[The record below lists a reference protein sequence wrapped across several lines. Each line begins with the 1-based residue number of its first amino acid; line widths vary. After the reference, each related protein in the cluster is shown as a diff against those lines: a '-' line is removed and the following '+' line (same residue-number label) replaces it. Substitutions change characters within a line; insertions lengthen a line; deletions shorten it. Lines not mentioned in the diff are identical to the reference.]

1 MTTATSS
8 LHGLV
13 RQVRGK
19 AFAHLHQNQFWHI
32 VEQDSL
38 DVAVPLKRGNLVDQC
53 ANSAKAAVK
62 DLRFALDKGKLDEEG
77 SYLMDIAMLH
87 FVMIKH
93 QLRDCDCCLLCRR
106 RGMKLKES
114 HICPKFLL
122 KYTKE
127 FYPSYGRFAAYTPKT
142 ATYAM
147 LCGRCEQ
154 ILSQNGED
162 QFQKDI
168 MPLLSTAND
177 QVQTVKYNSTLYSF
191 CLGIVFRF
199 FMHYPF
205 ITYYNASEIYSL
217 LVACRHHLLS
227 LPVKYPETDAPP
239 PVASPPVGT
248 AMPLAPVEVF
258 LIPSPLKLHIE
269 KSQLCILANTM
280 TCHYGAAYLNT
291 PLSTEPDTK
300 GNVCHALVVHLFS
313 CSIVVPFSPAQGG
326 DLDESCRINP
336 HGGEYQVLPDIEKWE
351 ILPSGLLEVFVSF
364 AHLSEDN
371 YQKIISGMKT
381 TKKDSKKADAF
392 ITNFIS
398 IKNMAALEQPIDA
411 NSLRLL
417 PPKEK
422 KLITMFLS
430 KPIVPANL
438 KMLPQGFDIKV
449 SPPQVIL
456 KEGYKLLYHKHNE
469 QENVTCFFAANCEDL
484 TYGKLV
490 VIMKCEESSKKVEGV
505 DIHIREDESSCSF
518 CVTGFLQEAATE
530 TLQEAQNLRLKI
542 VSERIRKA
550 LNALV
555 QKCGSLKVFLHC
567 ARLQMR
573 YACYSLGLLLYSPSM
588 LSVFIG

>member
-217 LVACRHHLLS
+217 LVACRHHLLL

-280 TCHYGAAYLNT
+280 TCHYGAAYLNA

-351 ILPSGLLEVFVSF
+351 TLPSGLLEVFVSF

-392 ITNFIS
+392 ITTFIS
-398 IKNMAALEQPIDA
+398 I
-411 NSLRLL
+411 
-417 PPKEK
+417 
-422 KLITMFLS
+422 
-430 KPIVPANL
+430 
-438 KMLPQGFDIKV
+438 
-449 SPPQVIL
+449 
-456 KEGYKLLYHKHNE
+456 
-469 QENVTCFFAANCEDL
+469 
-484 TYGKLV
+484 
-490 VIMKCEESSKKVEGV
+490 
-505 DIHIREDESSCSF
+505 
-518 CVTGFLQEAATE
+518 
-530 TLQEAQNLRLKI
+530 
-542 VSERIRKA
+542 
-550 LNALV
+550 
-555 QKCGSLKVFLHC
+555 
-567 ARLQMR
+567 
-573 YACYSLGLLLYSPSM
+573 
-588 LSVFIG
+588 

>member
-217 LVACRHHLLS
+217 LVACRHHLLL

-280 TCHYGAAYLNT
+280 TCHYGAAYLNA

-351 ILPSGLLEVFVSF
+351 TLPSGLLEVFVSF

-392 ITNFIS
+392 ITTFIS

-438 KMLPQGFDIKV
+438 KMLPQGFDIKI

-456 KEGYKLLYHKHNE
+456 EEGYKLLYHKHNE

-567 ARLQMR
+567 ARWQMR

>member
-1 MTTATSS
+1 MTTAASS
-8 LHGLV
+8 LHGVV
-13 RQVRGK
+13 RQLRGK
-19 AFAHLHQNQFWHI
+19 CFGHLHQRQIWHI

-38 DVAVPLKRGNLVDQC
+38 DIAVPLKRGNLVDKC

-62 DLRFALDKGKLDEEG
+62 DLRFALEKGQLDEEG

-106 RGMKLKES
+106 RGVKLKES

-154 ILSQNGED
+154 VLSQNGED

-168 MPLLSTAND
+168 IPLLSSTND
-177 QVQTVKYNSTLYSF
+177 KVQTVMYNSTLYSF

-205 ITYYNASEIYSL
+205 TTYYNASEIYSL
-217 LVACRHHLLS
+217 FVTCRHHLLS
-227 LPVKYPETDAPP
+227 LPVKYSETEVPP
-239 PVASPPVGT
+239 PVAT
-248 AMPLAPVEVF
+248 AMPMTPVKVF
-258 LIPSPLKLHIE
+258 LVPSPLKLHIE
-269 KSQLCILANTM
+269 NAQVRILANTM
-280 TCHYGAAYLNT
+280 TCQYGAAYLNA
-291 PLSTEPDTK
+291 PLSTEPETK

-313 CSIVVPFSPAQGG
+313 FNIVVPFSPAQGG
-326 DLDESCRINP
+326 DLDENCCINP
-336 HGGEYQVLPDIEKWE
+336 EGGEYQVLPDNKRWE
-351 ILPSGLLEVFVSF
+351 ILPSGLLQVLVSF
-364 AHLSEDN
+364 ARLYEN
-371 YQKIISGMKT
+371 NCQKIISGMKT

-392 ITNFIS
+392 ITTFIS
-398 IKNMAALEQPIDA
+398 IKNMAALEQPIDT
-411 NSLRLL
+411 NSLWLL
-417 PPKEK
+417 PPQEK

-430 KPIVPANL
+430 KPIVPANI
-438 KMLPQGFDIKV
+438 KMLPHGFNIRT

-469 QENVTCFFAANCEDL
+469 QENVTYFFAANCEDL

-518 CVTGFLQEAATE
+518 CVTRFLQEAATV
-530 TLQEAQNLRLKI
+530 TLQDAQHPRLKI
-542 VSERIRKA
+542 VCERIRKT

-555 QKCGSLKVFLHC
+555 QKCGSLKVFLHH
-567 ARLQMR
+567 ARLKMR
-573 YACYSLGLLLYSPSM
+573 YACYSSCLLVYSTYIM
-588 LSVFIG
+588 LLSVFIG

>member
-1 MTTATSS
+1 
-8 LHGLV
+8 
-13 RQVRGK
+13 
-19 AFAHLHQNQFWHI
+19 
-32 VEQDSL
+32 
-38 DVAVPLKRGNLVDQC
+38 
-53 ANSAKAAVK
+53 
-62 DLRFALDKGKLDEEG
+62 
-77 SYLMDIAMLH
+77 
-87 FVMIKH
+87 
-93 QLRDCDCCLLCRR
+93 
-106 RGMKLKES
+106 
-114 HICPKFLL
+114 
-122 KYTKE
+122 
-127 FYPSYGRFAAYTPKT
+127 
-142 ATYAM
+142 
-147 LCGRCEQ
+147 
-154 ILSQNGED
+154 
-162 QFQKDI
+162 
-168 MPLLSTAND
+168 
-177 QVQTVKYNSTLYSF
+177 
-191 CLGIVFRF
+191 
-199 FMHYPF
+199 MHYPF

-248 AMPLAPVEVF
+248 AMPMAPVEVF
-258 LIPSPLKLHIE
+258 LVPSPLKLHIK
-269 KSQLCILANTM
+269 KSQLCILANAM
-280 TCHYGAAYLNT
+280 TCHYGAAYLNS
-291 PLSTEPDTK
+291 PLSTELDTK
-300 GNVCHALVVHLFS
+300 RNVCHALVVHLFS

-326 DLDESCRINP
+326 DLDENCRINP
-336 HGGEYQVLPDIEKWE
+336 RGGEYQVLPDIEKWE
-351 ILPSGLLEVFVSF
+351 TLPSGLLEVFVSF

-392 ITNFIS
+392 IANFIS

-411 NSLRLL
+411 NSLRLP

-430 KPIVPANL
+430 KPIVPATL
-438 KMLPQGFDIKV
+438 KMLPQGFDIKI
-449 SPPQVIL
+449 SPPEVIL

-469 QENVTCFFAANCEDL
+469 QENITCFFAANCEDL

-490 VIMKCEESSKKVEGV
+490 VIMKCEESSEKVEGV
-505 DIHIREDESSCSF
+505 DIHIRDDESSCSF

-530 TLQEAQNLRLKI
+530 TLQEVQNLRLKI

>member
-114 HICPKFLL
+114 HTCPKFLL

-217 LVACRHHLLS
+217 LVACRHHLLF

-239 PVASPPVGT
+239 PVALPPVGT

-280 TCHYGAAYLNT
+280 TCHYGAAYLNA

-336 HGGEYQVLPDIEKWE
+336 HGGEFQVLPDIEKWE

-398 IKNMAALEQPIDA
+398 IQNMAALEQPIDA

-438 KMLPQGFDIKV
+438 KMLPQGFDIKI

>member
-32 VEQDSL
+32 VKQDSL

-217 LVACRHHLLS
+217 LVACRHHLLL

-248 AMPLAPVEVF
+248 AMPMAPVEVF
-258 LIPSPLKLHIE
+258 LVPSPLKLHIE

-280 TCHYGAAYLNT
+280 TCHYGAAYLNA

-351 ILPSGLLEVFVSF
+351 TLPSGLLQVFVSF

-398 IKNMAALEQPIDA
+398 IKNMAALEQSIDA

-438 KMLPQGFDIKV
+438 KMLPQGFDIKI

-469 QENVTCFFAANCEDL
+469 QENITCFFAANCEDL
-484 TYGKLV
+484 TYGKLA
-490 VIMKCEESSKKVEGV
+490 VIMKSEESSKKVEGV

-555 QKCGSLKVFLHC
+555 RKCGSLKVFLHC